1 MKITVDL
8 AANTAQFNSEFKRA
22 EQTVRDRMGNI
33 EDAAKK
39 AGVAI
44 GAALAAGATAAAVA
58 LKRAI
63 DRMDQIGEAAS
74 RIGIATEAL
83 SGLEWAAKLS
93 DASLEQLQGGLLR
106 LTKNAGDAAAG
117 NKALA
122 QAFGAIG
129 VSVTNADGSLRNV
142 EGLLLDVA
150 DVFAQ
155 LPNGAEKSK
164 LALDLFGRSG
174 AQLIPLL
181 SRGSEGINELRAE
194 AEALGLTFDQTA
206 AEQAGDFNDAIDRV
220 TAGMQGAATQIGIGL
235 LPKLTEMAAVL
246 QSEAFRDGF
255 GAIIEGAATAAIK
268 VAELVAEIGNLT
280 RFAADEVASRVAGP
294 NFGDTVRIE
303 DAIARQ
309 REQLE
314 FMRGG
319 LLNSIFPP
327 DETSPGIAAATA
339 ELARLEELLRLST
352 EAAEQ
357 AAIAEHNRAGAQTE
371 GTAATGENS
380 TATNALLEAL
390 RRMRE
395 EQAAEADAARQSA
408 GAQRERA
415 KASNDAAK
423 AMEAA
428 TRAAAQ
434 ANQRAAG
441 ATASLNQL
449 LRQQAAALG
458 GPLVQASQ
466 RYAAELE
473 YIAELEAD
481 MQQVGA
487 LSAQQA
493 QALET
498 AREQANQQWV
508 EDLEDIQDAADEAGR
523 YLEDLVGYLTDTP
536 LRRMADDAELLGQA
550 LEDALAGK
558 GKIAAEEL
566 QAALGDVRHSM
577 NVAMITSTQEGLR
590 SIQSMT
596 QSGSKAFAAMQV
608 AIDALSV
615 AQAISAVLNQGNG
628 DPYTAFARMAA
639 MAAAVA
645 TLVGNIG
652 GNFGG
657 SNGFTDTA
665 ADRQA
670 TQGRGT
676 VLGDAE
682 AQSASIQN
690 ALDIIADATSQL
702 PGLNRGIL
710 TSLQALQGGL
720 DRAGGMLAR
729 GAGQAGFT
737 EIGGRF
743 DVGGAFLGGLFGSL
757 ATRVLDPLGI
767 LGGSSQ
773 ITDQGLAI
781 GGGSLGNVGVQA
793 FQEQQYRRWRFGSRR
808 TREEMAPVDDAVESQ
823 FQLIIDSIV
832 ETVRRGAEALGL
844 LPADVQ
850 ARLDAFTLEVTRISL
865 KDLSAEEQ
873 QAELLAVFS
882 SIFDNIAG
890 DVVPFIE
897 QFQRVGEGLGE
908 TLVRVATGVQV
919 TQEGLRRLGFSLDEL
934 DPERFAQVSEALI
947 EMVGG
952 LDAFIEG
959 MQSFMDAFAPEAY
972 RFQLLQEDLTSALEQ
987 AGLVLPETR
996 DGMWALMQSLDAT
1009 TEAGREQIA
1018 TLLRL
1023 AGTADQ
1029 YYRMIEDGAGT
1040 ELEDRRDHL
1049 QELLEA
1055 NREYYDFAERIAQQ
1069 FLGSVGSELN
1079 NSLVDIERE
1088 YRNNIRTAN
1097 ELARAAGM
1105 SGAAVQE
1112 LSRIELIAARRR
1124 AEAIRLTME
1133 SALENAADLG
1143 LTEMSQLD
1151 AQIAALQDTG
1161 GQLGDALGGVSDAFD
1176 EAAQRAK
1183 NTIDLLIGDL
1193 SPLRDQQKLQIALEG
1208 LRAGTVSADQVLQIG
1223 RRLYASGAD
1232 YRTLFDQVLAIQATA
1247 PIGGGGG
1254 PVGGGGGPAP
1264 VSPEL
1269 LALIARRDEL
1279 LADQAAEEARANALT
1294 LVEQIAELADGQT
1307 MSFEQVAASLGIS
1320 LTDLAERLGVDSE
1333 TLTMML
1339 QRQADE
1345 AAEEREAVLE
1355 IPERFSDA
1363 VQPLQAELETL
1374 NELVRL
1380 QGEQLAQIAANT
1392 GRTAGAAE
1400 SQAETAANRDLVD
1413 TSVAPRSTRIGT
1425 GSGGSTG
1432 TGVFG
1437 PVLAL

>member
-8 AANTAQFNSEFKRA
+8 AANTAQFQSEFKRA
-22 EQTVRDRMGNI
+22 EQTVKDRMGSI
-33 EDAAKK
+33 AESAKQ
-39 AGVAI
+39 AGAAI

-58 LKRAI
+58 LRSAVN
-63 DRMDQIGEAAS
+63 RMDQIGEAAS

-117 NKALA
+117 NKQLA
-122 QAFGAIG
+122 QAFNAIG
-129 VSVTNADGSLRNV
+129 VATTNADGSLRDV

-181 SRGSEGINELRAE
+181 SRGSEGIAELRAE

-206 AEQAGDFNDAIDRV
+206 AEQAGEFNDALDRI
-220 TAGMQGAATQIGIGL
+220 TAGMQGAATQIGISL
-235 LPKLTEMAAVL
+235 LPKLTEMAGVL

-255 GAIIEGAATAAIK
+255 GAIIEGAANATIK
-268 VAELVAEIGNLT
+268 VAELVAGIGNLT
-280 RFAADEVASRVAGP
+280 RFAGEEAAARLSGP
-294 NFGDTVRIE
+294 SFGDTARIE
-303 DAIARQ
+303 DAIQRQ
-309 REQLE
+309 RD
-314 FMRGG
+314 
-319 LLNSIFPP
+319 LLANPQVAGIPL
-327 DETSPGIAAATA
+327 DAANIAAATA
-339 ELARLEELLRLST
+339 ELERLEELLRLST
-352 EAAEQ
+352 EAAIENAAAEQ
-357 AAIAEHNRAGAQTE
+357 ARTSAQTE
-371 GTAATGENS
+371 GTAATGENANAS
-380 TATNALLEAL
+380 NALLEAL
-390 RRMRE
+390 RKMRE
-395 EQAAEADAARQSA
+395 EQAAEADAARQAA
-408 GAQRERA
+408 GAQRDRA
-415 KASNDAAK
+415 KATRDAQK
-423 AMEAA
+423 AIDDA
-428 TRAAAQ
+428 TRAAATQ
-434 ANQRAAG
+434 QQRSIKG
-441 ATASLNQL
+441 ASDLNRL
-449 LRQQAAALG
+449 LRQQAADLG
-458 GPLVQASQ
+458 GPVVQAMQ
-466 RYAAELE
+466 RYQDELE
-473 YIAELEAD
+473 YVARLQAEMEQAGPISPEQAAMLE
-481 MQQVGA
+481 Q
-487 LSAQQA
+487 
-493 QALET
+493 
-498 AREQANQQWV
+498 ARENAKALW
-508 EDLEDIQDAADEAGR
+508 EEHTKGIESAEEAAER
-523 YLEDLVGYLTDTP
+523 YLRDLVDYLNDSP
-536 LRRMADDAELLGQA
+536 LKQMAEDAELLGDA
-550 LEDALAGK
+550 LKEALAGK

-566 QAALGDVRHSM
+566 QDALNQVQHSM
-577 NVAMITSTQEGLR
+577 NVAMITTTQEGLR

-657 SNGFTDTA
+657 SNGFTDNA
-665 ADRQA
+665 AERQA

-682 AQSASIQN
+682 AQSQSIQR
-690 ALDIIADATSQL
+690 ALEITADATSEL
-702 PGLNRGIL
+702 VGLNRGML
-710 TSLQALQGGL
+710 QALQALQGGL

-737 EIGGRF
+737 EIGGSFRF
-743 DVGGAFLGGLFGSL
+743 ADNFLGGALSF
-757 ATRVLDPLGI
+757 APLDPLGI

-781 GGGSLGNVGVQA
+781 GGGSLGNIDVNA
-793 FQEQQYRRWRFGSRR
+793 YQEQQYRRWRFGSRR
-808 TREEMAPVDDAVESQ
+808 TREEMVPLGEEVESQ

-832 ETVRRGAEALGL
+832 ETVRRAAEALGL

-850 ARLDAFTLEVTRISL
+850 ARLDAFTLEVQRISL

-890 DVVPFIE
+890 SVVPFVE

-919 TQEGLRRLGFSLDEL
+919 TQEGLRRLGFSLESL
-934 DPERFAQVSEALI
+934 NPEQFAQVSEALI
-947 EMVGG
+947 DMVGG
-952 LDAFIEG
+952 IEAFIDG
-959 MQSFMDAFAPEAY
+959 MQTFVERFAPEAY
-972 RFQLLQEDLTSALEQ
+972 RLQLLQEDLTSAFAQ
-987 AGLVLPETR
+987 AGLVLPSTR
-996 DGMWALMQSLDAT
+996 DGMWELMQSLDAS
-1009 TEAGREQIA
+1009 TEAGRAQIA

-1023 AGTADQ
+1023 ADTADQ
-1029 YYRMIEDGAGT
+1029 YYSMIEDGADT
-1040 ELEDRRDHL
+1040 ELEERRDHL
-1049 QELLEA
+1049 ENLLEA

-1069 FLGSVGSELN
+1069 FLGEVGSDLN
-1079 NSLVDIERE
+1079 NSLVEIERE

-1133 SALENAADLG
+1133 SAMENAAELG
-1143 LTEMSQLD
+1143 LTELSQLE
-1151 AQIAALQDTG
+1151 AQIAALQDSSG
-1161 GQLGDALGGVSDAFD
+1161 GLTDTIGGVSDAFD
-1176 EAAQRAK
+1176 AAAQRARD
-1183 NTIDLLIGDL
+1183 TIDLLIGDL

-1232 YRTLFDQVLAIQATA
+1232 YRTLFDQVMAIQQNA
-1247 PIGGGGG
+1247 PLPDGGG
-1254 PVGGGGGPAP
+1254 PAVGGGPAP
-1264 VSPEL
+1264 ISPEL
-1269 LALIARRDEL
+1269 QALLAQRDAI
-1279 LADQAAEEARANALT
+1279 LADQAAQQARANALT
-1294 LVEQIAELADGQT
+1294 LVEQIAELADVQAL
-1307 MSFEQVAASLGIS
+1307 SFEDVAASLGIS
-1320 LTDLAERLGVDSE
+1320 LSDLADRLGVDSD
-1333 TLTMML
+1333 TLTQML
-1339 QRQADE
+1339 DRQAEE
-1345 AAEEREAVLE
+1345 AAEQREAVLE
-1355 IPERFSDA
+1355 IPDRFDTA
-1363 VQPLQAELETL
+1363 VAPLQAELQSLRAELEIQRTL
-1374 NELVRL
+1374 L
-1380 QGEQLAQIAANT
+1380 QSIDINT
-1392 GRTAGAAE
+1392 GRTAGASE

-1413 TSVAPRSTRIGT
+1413 TSNAPRSTRT
-1425 GSGGSTG
+1425 GGGGLRSNSAQPFL
-1432 TGVFG
+1432 VV
-1437 PVLAL
+1437 P

>member
-8 AANTAQFNSEFKRA
+8 AANTAQFQSEFKRA
-22 EQTVRDRMGNI
+22 EQTVKDRMGSI
-33 EDAAKK
+33 TESAKQ
-39 AGVAI
+39 AGTAI
-44 GAALAAGATAAAVA
+44 AAALAAGATAAAVA
-58 LKRAI
+58 LRNAVN
-63 DRMDQIGEAAS
+63 RMDQIGEAAS

-122 QAFGAIG
+122 QAFSTIG
-129 VSVTNADGSLRNV
+129 VSITNADGSLRDV

-206 AEQAGDFNDAIDRV
+206 ADQAGEFNDALDRI
-220 TAGMQGAATQIGIGL
+220 TAGMQGAATQIGISL
-235 LPKLTEMAAVL
+235 LPKLTEMAGVL
-246 QSEAFRDGF
+246 QSDAFRDGF
-255 GAIIEGAATAAIK
+255 GTIIEGAATATIK
-268 VAELVAEIGNLT
+268 VAELVAGIGNLT
-280 RFAADEVASRVAGP
+280 RFAGEEAAARLSGP
-294 NFGDTVRIE
+294 NFGDTARIE

-309 REQLE
+309 REQLQGMQDS
-314 FMRGG
+314 FWNGI
-319 LLNSIFPP
+319 LF
-327 DETSPGIAAATA
+327 DEESAGFAAATA

-352 EAAEQ
+352 EAAEEN
-357 AAIAEHNRAGAQTE
+357 AIAEQNRAAAGVE
-371 GTAATGENS
+371 STAATGENANAS
-380 TATNALLEAL
+380 NALLEAL
-390 RRMRE
+390 RKMRE
-395 EQAAEADAARQSA
+395 EQAAEAEAARQAA
-408 GAQRERA
+408 GAQRDRA
-415 KASNDAAK
+415 KATRDAQK
-423 AMEAA
+423 AIDDA
-428 TRAAAQ
+428 TRAAATQ
-434 ANQRAAG
+434 QQRSIKG
-441 ATASLNQL
+441 ASDLNRL
-449 LRQQAAALG
+449 LRQQAADLG
-458 GPLVQASQ
+458 GPVVQAMQ
-466 RYAAELE
+466 RYQDELE
-473 YIAELEAD
+473 YVASLQDDMEQAGPISPEQAAMLE
-481 MQQVGA
+481 Q
-487 LSAQQA
+487 
-493 QALET
+493 
-498 AREQANQQWV
+498 ARENAKALW
-508 EDLEDIQDAADEAGR
+508 EEHTKGIESAEDAAER
-523 YLEDLVGYLTDTP
+523 YLRDLVDYLNDSP
-536 LRRMADDAELLGQA
+536 LKRMAEDAELLGEA
-550 LEDALAGK
+550 LKKALAGK

-566 QAALGDVRHSM
+566 QDALNKVQHSM

-590 SIQSMT
+590 SIQGMT

-665 ADRQA
+665 AQRQA

-710 TSLQALQGGL
+710 TSLQALQGGI

-729 GAGQAGFT
+729 GAGQAPFT
-737 EIGGRF
+737 EIGGSFSFR
-743 DVGGAFLGGLFGSL
+743 DNFLGGALSF
-757 ATRVLDPLGI
+757 APLDPLNL
-767 LGGSSQ
+767 LGGSSR

-781 GGGSLGNVGVQA
+781 GGGSLSDIGVQA
-793 FQEQQYRRWRFGSRR
+793 YQEQQYRRWRFGSRR
-808 TREEMAPVDDAVESQ
+808 TREEMVPVGEEFASQ
-823 FQLIIDSIV
+823 FQLIVDNIV
-832 ETVRRGAEALGL
+832 ETVRRAAEALGL

-850 ARLDAFTLEVTRISL
+850 ARLDAFQLEVTRISL

-890 DVVPFIE
+890 SVVPFVE

-919 TQEGLRRLGFSLDEL
+919 TQEGLRRLGFSLESL
-934 DPERFAQVSEALI
+934 NPEQFAQVSEALI
-947 EMVGG
+947 DMVGG
-952 LDAFIEG
+952 IEAFIDG
-959 MQSFMDAFAPEAY
+959 MQTFVDRFAPEAH
-972 RFQLLQEDLTSALEQ
+972 RLQLLQEDLTSAFAQ
-987 AGLVLPETR
+987 AGLVLPATR
-996 DGMWALMQSLDAT
+996 DGMWELMQSLDAS
-1009 TEAGREQIA
+1009 TEAGRAQIA

-1023 AGTADQ
+1023 ADTADQ
-1029 YYRMIEDGAGT
+1029 YYAMIEEGADT

-1049 QELLEA
+1049 QNLLDA

-1069 FLGSVGSELN
+1069 FLGEFGSDLN
-1079 NSLVDIERE
+1079 NSLVEIERE

-1133 SALENAADLG
+1133 SAMENASELG
-1143 LTEMSQLD
+1143 LTELSQLD
-1151 AQIAALQDTG
+1151 AQIAALQDSS
-1161 GQLGDALGGVSDAFD
+1161 GQLTDTIGGVSDAFD
-1176 EAAQRAK
+1176 AAAQRAK
-1183 NTIDLLIGDL
+1183 DTIDLLIGDL
-1193 SPLRDQQKLQIALEG
+1193 SPLRDQEKLQIALEG

-1232 YRTLFDQVLAIQATA
+1232 YRTLFDQVLAIQQNA
-1247 PIGGGGG
+1247 PLPNQGGS
-1254 PVGGGGGPAP
+1254 VGGGGGPAP

-1269 LALIARRDEL
+1269 QALLDRRDEIMR
-1279 LADQAAEEARANALT
+1279 DQAAQQARTNALT
-1294 LVEQIAELADGQT
+1294 LVEQVAELADAQAL
-1307 MSFEQVAASLGIS
+1307 SFEEVAANLGIN
-1320 LTDLAERLGVDSE
+1320 LADLAEKLGVDQD
-1333 TLTMML
+1333 TLTQML
-1339 QRQADE
+1339 DRQAEE
-1345 AAEEREAVLE
+1345 AAEQREAVLE
-1355 IPERFSDA
+1355 IPDRFDTA
-1363 VQPLQAELETL
+1363 VAPIVTELQALKVELEVQRIL
-1374 NELVRL
+1374 L
-1380 QGEQLAQIAANT
+1380 QSIDVNT
-1392 GRTAGAAE
+1392 NRTAGAAE
-1400 SQAETAANRDLVD
+1400 SQAETVANQDLVG
-1413 TSVAPRSTRIGT
+1413 TSGAPRSSRI
-1425 GSGGSTG
+1425 GSGGSG
-1432 TGVFG
+1432 LRSNVAV
-1437 PVLAL
+1437 P

>member
-39 AGVAI
+39 AGAAI

-58 LKRAI
+58 LRNAI
-63 DRMDQIGEAAS
+63 NRMDQIGEAAS

-106 LTKNAGDAAAG
+106 LIKNAGDATSG
-117 NKALA
+117 NKVLA
-122 QAFGAIG
+122 QSFKAIG
-129 VSVTNADGSLRNV
+129 VSTTNADGSLRDA
-142 EGLLLDVA
+142 EGLLLDIA

-181 SRGSEGINELRAE
+181 SRGSEGIAELQRE

-206 AEQAGDFNDAIDRV
+206 AEQAGEFNDAIDRV

-246 QSEAFRDGF
+246 QSDAFRDGF
-255 GAIIEGAATAAIK
+255 GAIIEGAANATIK
-268 VAELVAEIGNLT
+268 VAELVAEIGNVT
-280 RFAADEVASRVAGP
+280 RFVAEEAASRVGGA
-294 NFGDTVRIE
+294 NFGDL
-303 DAIARQ
+303 ARQ
-309 REQLE
+309 QDEIE
-314 FMRGG
+314 FQRRQVDTAMNGG
-319 LLNSIFPP
+319 P
-327 DETSPGIAAATA
+327 
-339 ELARLEELLRLST
+339 LARLFVGSLDENLAELERLEENLRLAT
-352 EAAEQ
+352 QAAEEN
-357 AAIAEHNRAGAQTE
+357 AIAEQNRAGAQTE

-395 EQAAEADAARQSA
+395 EQAAEADSARGAAS
-408 GAQRERA
+408 AQRDRA
-415 KASNDAAK
+415 KATRDAQK
-423 AMEAA
+423 AIDDA
-428 TRAAAQ
+428 TRAAATQ
-434 ANQRAAG
+434 QQRSIKG
-441 ATASLNQL
+441 ASDLNRL
-449 LRQQAAALG
+449 LRQQAADLG
-458 GPLVQASQ
+458 GPVVQAMQ
-466 RYAAELE
+466 RYQDELE
-473 YIAELEAD
+473 YVARLQAD
-481 MQQVGA
+481 ME
-487 LSAQQA
+487 QA
-493 QALET
+493 GPISPEQAAMLEQ
-498 AREQANQQWV
+498 ARENAKALW
-508 EDLEDIQDAADEAGR
+508 EEHTKGIESAEEAAER
-523 YLEDLVGYLTDTP
+523 YLRDLVDYLNDSP
-536 LRRMADDAELLGQA
+536 LKRMAEDAELLGQA
-550 LEDALAGK
+550 LKEALAGK

-566 QAALGDVRHSM
+566 QAALNKVQHSM
-577 NVAMITSTQEGLR
+577 SVAMITSTQEGLR

-690 ALDIIADATSQL
+690 ALDITADATSQL
-702 PGLNRGIL
+702 VGLNRGML
-710 TSLQALQGGL
+710 QALQALQGGL

-737 EIGGRF
+737 EIGGSFSFR
-743 DVGGAFLGGLFGSL
+743 DNFLGGALSF
-757 ATRVLDPLGI
+757 APLDPLGI

-793 FQEQQYRRWRFGSRR
+793 YQEQQYRRWRFGSRR

-987 AGLVLPETR
+987 AGLVLPATR

-1133 SALENAADLG
+1133 SALENAAGLG

-1294 LVEQIAELADGQT
+1294 LVEQIAELADVQT
-1307 MSFEQVAASLGIS
+1307 LTFEEVAASLGIS

-1400 SQAETAANRDLVD
+1400 SQAETVANRDLVD

-1425 GSGGSTG
+1425 GPGGGSTG
-1432 TGVFG
+1432 TGVFR

>member
-58 LKRAI
+58 LRNAI
-63 DRMDQIGEAAS
+63 NRMDQIGEAAS

-181 SRGSEGINELRAE
+181 SRGSEGIAELQRE

-206 AEQAGDFNDAIDRV
+206 AEQAGEFNDAIDRV

-235 LPKLTEMAAVL
+235 LPKLTEMAGVL

-255 GAIIEGAATAAIK
+255 GAIVEGAANATIK
-268 VAELVAEIGNLT
+268 VAELVAGIGNLAKFAGEEVSR
-280 RFAADEVASRVAGP
+280 RFNGP
-294 NFGDTVRIE
+294 SFGDTVGIE

-309 REQLE
+309 REALE
-314 FMRGG
+314 DMRGG
-319 LLNSIFPP
+319 FLNALFPP
-327 DETSPGIAAATA
+327 DETAPGIAAATA
-339 ELARLEELLRLST
+339 ELARLEEELRLST
-352 EAAEQ
+352 EAAEEN
-357 AAIAEHNRAGAQTE
+357 AIAEYNRAAAQTE

-395 EQAAEADAARQSA
+395 EQAAEADAARGAAS
-408 GAQRERA
+408 AQREQA
-415 KASNDAAK
+415 KARGDAAK

-434 ANQRAAG
+434 ANQRAAS
-441 ATASLNQL
+441 ATQGLNQL

-493 QALET
+493 QALAT

-566 QAALGDVRHSM
+566 QAALGEVRHSM

-628 DPYTAFARMAA
+628 DPWTAFARMAA
-639 MAAAVA
+639 MAAAVSQ
-645 TLVGNIG
+645 LVGNIG

-665 ADRQA
+665 EQRQA

-690 ALDIIADATSQL
+690 ALDITADATSQL
-702 PGLNRGIL
+702 VGINRGML
-710 TSLQALQGGL
+710 TALQALQGGL

-737 EIGGRF
+737 EIGGSFSFR
-743 DVGGAFLGGLFGSL
+743 DNFLGGALSF
-757 ATRVLDPLGI
+757 APLDPLNL

-793 FQEQQYRRWRFGSRR
+793 YQEQQYRRWRFGSRR

-873 QAELLAVFS
+873 RAELLAVLS

-952 LDAFIEG
+952 LDSFIEG

-987 AGLVLPETR
+987 AGLVLPATR

-1133 SALENAADLG
+1133 SALENAAGLG

-1232 YRTLFDQVLAIQATA
+1232 YRTLFDQVLAIQATT

-1294 LVEQIAELADGQT
+1294 LVEQIAELADVQSLT
-1307 MSFEQVAASLGIS
+1307 FEEVAASLGIS

-1400 SQAETAANRDLVD
+1400 SQAETVANQDLVN
-1413 TSVAPRSTRIGT
+1413 TSSAPRSSRIGT
-1425 GSGGSTG
+1425 GSGGGSTG

-1437 PVLAL
+1437 PVFAL